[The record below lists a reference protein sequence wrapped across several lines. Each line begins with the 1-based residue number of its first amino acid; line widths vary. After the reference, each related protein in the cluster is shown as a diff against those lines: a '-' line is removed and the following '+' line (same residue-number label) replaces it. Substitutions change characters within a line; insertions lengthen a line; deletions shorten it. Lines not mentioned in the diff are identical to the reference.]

1 MAESDTPNASPEKQ
15 VGKSLADTITF
26 AAGTITA
33 YLANH
38 FLSRNAEQRELFTNL
53 APSAGLLTSFLLSRA
68 ARQYY
73 HWRGNARLERWIRA
87 LLVERPNANRTRQAA
102 IDAEVAEYRAKLKQ
116 RRLDN
121 LP

>member
-1 MAESDTPNASPEKQ
+1 MAAGDTPEPSEKHA
-15 VGKSLADTITF
+15 GKSLTDAITF

-38 FLSRNAEQRELFTNL
+38 FLGKDAERRELLTNM
-53 APSAGLLTSFLLSRA
+53 APTVGLLTSFALSRA
-68 ARQYY
+68 AREYY
-73 HWRGNARLERWIRA
+73 HWRGNRKLERWIRA
-87 LLVERPNANRTRQAA
+87 LVAERPNANRARQSV

>member
-1 MAESDTPNASPEKQ
+1 MADETPGSSEKHA
-15 VGKSLADTITF
+15 GRSLTDAITF

-38 FLSRNAEQRELFTNL
+38 FLGKDAERRELFTNL
-53 APSAGLLTSFLLSRA
+53 APTVGLLTSFILNRA

-73 HWRGNARLERWIRA
+73 HWRGNRKLEQWIKK
-87 LLVERPNANRTRQAA
+87 LLAERPNSNRTRQLA